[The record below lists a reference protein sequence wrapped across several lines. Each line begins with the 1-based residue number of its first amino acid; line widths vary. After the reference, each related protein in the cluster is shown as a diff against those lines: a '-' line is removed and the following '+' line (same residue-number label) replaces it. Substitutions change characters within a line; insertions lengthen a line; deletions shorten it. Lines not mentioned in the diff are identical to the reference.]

1 MIFNIH
7 IFMFVFCEDSVTA
20 IINRVVWNAYFI
32 FFLAFFELWGFD
44 WGSQWFVECQIL
56 TVPASVWRWT

>member
-32 FFLAFFELWGFD
+32 FFLAFFEL
-44 WGSQWFVECQIL
+44 
-56 TVPASVWRWT
+56 